1 MPKRLT
7 ESEKLVRIDLW
18 IKPATKEEVDAEAS
32 KRDLTRQAVIR
43 ERVEHKP
50 RLTADS
56 LARVD
61 QLGGTAARTPGAA
74 WAAHCRRIGL
84 DPATEPHF
92 SIFEAGWSAALR
104 GG

>member
-61 QLGGTAARTPGAA
+61 QLAERFGVDRAEVHRMLIADGLRVAERREARKGAQ
-74 WAAHCRRIGL
+74 
-84 DPATEPHF
+84 
-92 SIFEAGWSAALR
+92 EAR
-104 GG
+104 G

>member
-50 RLTADS
+50 RLTAATW
-56 LARVD
+56 ARVD
-61 QLGGTAARTPGAA
+61 QLAALFGVDRAE
-74 WAAHCRRIGL
+74 AHRRI
-84 DPATEPHF
+84 TE
-92 SIFEAGWSAALR
+92 IGIECAERREARKGAQEAR
-104 GG
+104 G